1 LACTQE
7 DLHSYFHWH
16 LIKIAK
22 QKGDKMAEK
31 RLDGLRVAILVTK
44 AFEEI
49 EMTSPRQALEEAGAE
64 TMLIAPMEGKV
75 QAFDGMEKSKEY
87 PVDLPLHQANPSD
100 FDALLLPGGTY
111 NADKLRME
119 PKAQSFVKQ
128 FDHNRKPIA
137 VICHAPW
144 LLISAGLVDGRTL
157 TSYHTLQDDVRNA
170 GGSWV
175 DRELVEDGNWV
186 SSRKP
191 DDLPVFNEGM
201 IKLFARIKEREKLEN
216 R

>member
-1 LACTQE
+1 
-7 DLHSYFHWH
+7 
-16 LIKIAK
+16 
-22 QKGDKMAEK
+22 MAEK

-64 TMLIAPMEGKV
+64 TVLIAPMEGKV

-87 PVDLPLHQANPSD
+87 PVDLPLDKANPGD

-119 PKAQSFVKQ
+119 PKAQNFVKH
-128 FDHNRKPIA
+128 FDQNRKPIA

-144 LLISAGLVDGRTL
+144 LLVSAGLVDGRTL
-157 TSYHTLQDDVRNA
+157 TSYPTLQDDIRNA

-191 DDLPVFNEGM
+191 DDLPAFNEGM
-201 IKLFARIKEREKLEN
+201 VKLFARVKEREKLEN